1 MRLRTV
7 LALALLPLALAVPGR
22 AGAST
27 AVRYGVQDD
36 AWLRFGPGTLAARL
50 NRLSSLGVDVVRV
63 NVQWPEVEPRRG
75 VYDWNGYDPVVRG
88 LHARGIEPVLTLVS
102 TPAWANGG
110 RGPNRAPSSGASFAA
125 FAGHAARRWPFVRRW
140 LVWNEP
146 NQRRWLRPTS
156 PSVYVTRLLNPAYAA
171 IHRAAPGALVGGG
184 VTAPRGSTGG
194 VSPVAWIAGMAAAHA
209 RLDAYAHNP
218 YPLSPSETPL
228 AGGCGHCATITM
240 ATLPRLVADV
250 RRAFGPA
257 TRIWLSEYGYQTN
270 PPDRFLGVSDAK
282 QAAYLADAAMRAF
295 LTPRVDLLVQY
306 LVRDEPDLGGWQ
318 SGLLTASGAAKP
330 SYAAF
335 RLPLA
340 IARRTASAVTLWGQ
354 VRPGRGPQR
363 YVLEARQ
370 SGGWKVV
377 GGVARTGVRGAFV
390 RTVAAGAGTRFRVVL
405 LSRGLTSAT
414 VPSRG

>member
-7 LALALLPLALAVPGR
+7 LLLALLPLALALPGR

-36 AWLRFGPGTLAARL
+36 AWLRYGPGTLAARL

-75 VYDWNGYDPVVRG
+75 VWDWSGYDPVVRG

-110 RGPNRAPSSGASFAA
+110 RGPSLAPSSGASFAA
-125 FAGHAARRWPFVRRW
+125 FAARAARHWPFVRRW

-156 PSVYVTRLLNPAYAA
+156 PSVYVARLLNPAYAA
-171 IHRAAPGALVGGG
+171 IHRATPGALVAGG

-218 YPLSPSETPL
+218 YPLSPAETPL
-228 AGGCGHCATITM
+228 TGGCGHCATITM
-240 ATLPRLVADV
+240 STLPRLVADV

-257 TRIWLSEYGYQTN
+257 TRIWLSEYGYQTD
-270 PPDRFLGVSDAK
+270 PPDRFLGVSDAR
-282 QAAYLADAAMRAF
+282 QAAYLAEAAMRAY
-295 LTPRVDLLVQY
+295 LAPRVDLLVQY
-306 LVRDEPDLGGWQ
+306 LVQDEPDLGGWQ
-318 SGLLTASGAAKP
+318 SGLLTVSGAAKP

-335 RLPLA
+335 QLPLA
-340 IARRTASAVTLWGQ
+340 VERHSGAEVTLWGQ
-354 VRPGRGPQR
+354 VRPGSGRQE
-363 YVLEARQ
+363 YVLEVRR
-370 SGGWKVV
+370 GGAWQRI
-377 GGVARTGVRGAFV
+377 GGTSRTGVRGVFV
-390 RTVAAGAGTRFRVVL
+390 RTVAAPAGTRFRVVQL
-405 LSRGLTSAT
+405 ARGLTSAT
-414 VPSRG
+414 LTR